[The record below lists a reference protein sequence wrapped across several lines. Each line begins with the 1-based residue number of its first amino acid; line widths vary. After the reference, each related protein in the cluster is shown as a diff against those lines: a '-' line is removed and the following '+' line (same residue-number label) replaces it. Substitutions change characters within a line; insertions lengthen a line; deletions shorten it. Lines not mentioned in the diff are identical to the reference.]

1 MISFYGII
9 IIIASVLPPIIFIG
23 VADRF
28 DHDKKEPRKVL
39 FKLFAAGVVMPL
51 AALLLELI
59 LVPLSR
65 MIPGGLAIPA
75 EAFLGIA
82 LPEEGVKLI
91 ALFLIIRRRKDF
103 DEVLDGAVYGIAVAM
118 GFALLENILY
128 VMGSG
133 TPMVAALLRGI
144 TAIPLHAAAG
154 GFMGLALARDRID
167 SKGSIGLAL
176 LVAVL
181 IHGIYNLILLH
192 PVLPDM
198 LIFPVL
204 IAGWW
209 LLIIRMKQARKDDF
223 DAGRHYRP
231 DGG

>member
-1 MISFYGII
+1 MISFFGII
-9 IIIASVLPPIIFIG
+9 IILASVLPPIIFIG

-28 DHDKKEPRKVL
+28 DHYKKEPRKVL
-39 FKLFAAGVVMPL
+39 LRLFAAGVVMPL
-51 AALLLELI
+51 AALVLELV

-82 LPEEGVKLI
+82 LPEEGVKLT
-91 ALFLIIRRRKDF
+91 ALFLIIRRRKEF

-133 TPMVAALLRGI
+133 TPMAAALLRGI

-181 IHGIYNLILLH
+181 IHGIYDLILLH
-192 PVLPDM
+192 PLLPDM

-209 LLIIRMKQARKDDF
+209 LLINRMKRARKDDF
-223 DAGRHYRP
+223 NAGRHYRP
-231 DGG
+231 KGG